1 MSYVPE
7 WSRVYRE
14 EDAFKILVKL
24 GKLVAWEFVGSYEG
38 SLEKLL
44 EGRVVKVYFL
54 EKSVVFCDYGS
65 IEAGSEVI
73 EKLSALK
80 ELGITVGGLWISE
93 ILLVDDGIFDRVG
106 FVEVLEDRDN
116 EDRLVRYPWNGLD
129 RVRDVYSNC
138 LKLEGVGT
146 WSLLRSWK
154 TPRCFVEGTNGYIR
168 IVDDGVERV
177 YQDGLL
183 VAIGRLDRFER
194 LLRCAGSYM
203 NGRGVHSV
211 TCWVG
216 ENHKVFVRDSRVEG
230 EVDLLFL

>member
-14 EDAFKILVKL
+14 EDAFKILVEL
-24 GKLVAWEFVGSYEG
+24 GKLVSWEFIGSYEG
-38 SLEKLL
+38 SLDSLM
-44 EGRVVKVYFL
+44 EGVVRVYFL
-54 EKSVVFCDYGS
+54 DGNVFFGDYGS

-73 EKLSALK
+73 GKLSALK

-93 ILLVDDGIFDRVG
+93 IFLVDEDIFGRIG
-106 FVEVLEDRDN
+106 FVEILEDKDN
-116 EDRLVRYPWNGLD
+116 NDKFVRFPWSGLD
-129 RVRDVYSNC
+129 RVRDVYSNS

-146 WSLLRSWK
+146 WKLLRSWK
-154 TPRCFVEGTNGYIR
+154 TPRCFVEGSSGYIR
-168 IVDDGVERV
+168 IVDDGVERA